1 MIGPLVATTAALV
14 VGLVA
19 LERSDTPWRL
29 PVKAL
34 ASSGF
39 IGVAVASG
47 AIDTGYG
54 RAVLIGLGL
63 SWLGDVLLALP
74 TRAAFLGGLVAFLLG
89 HVAYV
94 VAFGIR
100 GLSWVPAVATAG
112 GVVVTAVVVWRWLRP
127 HLDEQMVGPV
137 AAYVAVISVMVVM
150 AFATAGFDLDG
161 RIVAGAVLFYLSD
174 LFVARQRFVTPG
186 FVNRLVGS
194 PPLLRGSDPPGAVGR
209 PAESFDPDPPRTR
222 SGMV

>member
-1 MIGPLVATTAALV
+1 MISAFVLVTALLV

-34 ASSGF
+34 ASTGF
-39 IGVAVASG
+39 IGVAVAPG

-74 TRAAFLGGLVAFLLG
+74 SRAAFLGGLAAFLLG

-100 GLSWVPAVATAG
+100 GLTPVPAAVAAG

-127 HLDEQMVGPV
+127 RLDAAMVGPV
-137 AAYVAVISVMVVM
+137 AAYVAVISIMVVA
-150 AFATAGFDLDG
+150 AFGTAGFELDR

-186 FVNRLVGS
+186 FVNRLVGL
-194 PPLLRGSDPPGAVGR
+194 PLYYGGQILLALSV
-209 PAESFDPDPPRTR
+209 
-222 SGMV
+222 SG